1 MQKYSIIT
9 ETKIDLL
16 REGVFFNPI
25 DLFTTYPKVKH
36 FKTKRIKVKPTIVK
50 NVVYDLAC
58 EKNILPSEIL
68 LTYGDRQSICKLRY
82 NEKSSIEIRLEE
94 DSFQLYKNNRKI
106 DITVSLVPR
115 YEILEKKIDECINGI
130 NSTVGDY
137 IDVVG
142 IDRLSILFFE
152 GCYNWNCGKACKFCD
167 LHPKQKTEQIIKPT
181 VNNLRKY
188 HNNVDVWWDNS
199 KKSYLKGIKY
209 SITQLLDHQ
218 SFPHK
223 HLFFMAGNLP
233 TAKDVWNVAEDTLQ
247 SMASY
252 LDLNE
257 FDSYLN
263 IAPHDTLERLKRIKK
278 LGIRQ
283 VQYNLEIANKELFE
297 DICPGKMKYDL
308 FVDKLI
314 EAVSVFGF
322 GNVRSNFVF
331 GLQDKD
337 QMLVEIKRLADKG
350 IVADY
355 SIFQPKNNTPLQHKS
370 SPDFEDVLDFSNQL
384 VDIYLKYHFKPIFC
398 SLSSRSSIINEL
410 YEDRCTTDFSK

>member
-1 MQKYSIIT
+1 MQKRSVIT

-16 REGVFFNPI
+16 REGVFFKPI
-25 DLFTTYPKVKH
+25 DLFTTYPNVNH

-50 NVVYDLAC
+50 NAVYDLAC

-68 LTYGDRQSICKLRY
+68 LTSGNRQSICKLRY

-94 DSFQLYKNNRKI
+94 DCFQLYKNNQKI
-106 DITVSLVPR
+106 DITVSLVPH
-115 YEILEKKIDECINGI
+115 YEILEKKVDECINGI
-130 NSTVGDY
+130 NSTIGDY

-188 HNNVDVWWDNS
+188 HNDINAWWNIS
-199 KKSYLKGIKY
+199 KESYLKGIKY

-247 SMASY
+247 SMSSY

-263 IAPHDTLERLKRIKK
+263 IAPHDTLERLKRIKR
-278 LGIRQ
+278 LGIKQ

-297 DICPGKMKYDL
+297 DTCPGKMKYDL
-308 FVDKLI
+308 FVGKLI

-331 GLQDKD
+331 GLQDKE
-337 QMLVEIKRLADKG
+337 QMLEEIKRLADKG

-355 SIFQPKNNTPLQHKS
+355 SIFQPKNNTPFQHRP
-370 SPDFEDVLDFSNQL
+370 SPDFEDVLDFSNRL
-384 VDIYLKYHFKPIFC
+384 VNIYLKYHFKPIFC

-410 YEDRCTTDFSK
+410 YEDRCSTDFSK

>member
-1 MQKYSIIT
+1 M
-9 ETKIDLL
+9 
-16 REGVFFNPI
+16 
-25 DLFTTYPKVKH
+25 
-36 FKTKRIKVKPTIVK
+36 
-50 NVVYDLAC
+50 
-58 EKNILPSEIL
+58 PSEIL

-188 HNNVDVWWDNS
+188 HNNVDVWWNNS

-247 SMASY
+247 SMSSY